1 MKPAKNN
8 PPSSAW
14 KNWVCSN

>member
-8 PPSSAW
+8 PPSAW